1 LVKKPRTKLLRE
13 KGQFTKFQVLV
24 EIMRNQPHVKQK
36 DISDAFGI
44 TIQAVSKYFKRLV
57 KEGLLEV
64 GSERADYRL
73 TPKAMEKLRDDLKNL
88 DEYTLRIKNDIKF
101 EDIQIAMATQHIKE
115 GEKIGL
121 IIKEGVLFAIEPD
134 NPDAQACGIAATE
147 ASPDEEVGL
156 KDIQGK
162 LKLGKGKILIIKLPS
177 IKEGGSKNVDIDKVK
192 NILDEFKPDRV
203 AVMGAVARAVLN
215 KLNLKA
221 NIEFGITTAVAIAAS
236 RGINVFV
243 LAVGR
248 MTSRITTEIDN
259 INRKN
264 STDIIYEIR
273 DVRKN

>member
-1 LVKKPRTKLLRE
+1 
-13 KGQFTKFQVLV
+13 
-24 EIMRNQPHVKQK
+24 M
-36 DISDAFGI
+36 
-44 TIQAVSKYFKRLV
+44 
-57 KEGLLEV
+57 
-64 GSERADYRL
+64 
-73 TPKAMEKLRDDLKNL
+73 KNL
-88 DEYTLRIKNDIKF
+88 
-101 EDIQIAMATQHIKE
+101 
-115 GEKIGL
+115 KI
-121 IIKEGVLFAIEPD
+121 
-134 NPDAQACGIAATE
+134 
-147 ASPDEEVGL
+147 
-156 KDIQGK
+156 
-162 LKLGKGKILIIKLPS
+162 
-177 IKEGGSKNVDIDKVK
+177 IDKVK